1 MSSNSQSDGEKRHT
15 APACRPLPGVIG
27 RKGTCD
33 MCYVRDVCSLYH
45 KGWENGTE
53 ETAKMG
59 PAFNEA
65 IGHLSESHLEYYR
78 KWDRLLDLEDS
89 QLHRSSKMLWRV
101 PASERQA
108 RGTCAANLLLTKKER
123 QTNLNK
129 NITFEYTF
137 SRKKEDLTPTQNST
151 SSNSAFGYSPS
162 RQNDFSEYYNKRLE
176 NTFSQ
181 GDKVVISVDSSHVA
195 LGRAVVVSVTRD
207 RIMISS
213 KIPLA
218 IPSSLKRVLNTQN
231 NICNNNIGDD
241 NDEQILWCLVDAPDR

>member
-1 MSSNSQSDGEKRHT
+1 MAENIRGEVKLASPLSSNSQSDGEKRHT

-108 RGTCAANLLLTKKER
+108 RGTCTA
-123 QTNLNK
+123 
-129 NITFEYTF
+129 
-137 SRKKEDLTPTQNST
+137 
-151 SSNSAFGYSPS
+151 
-162 RQNDFSEYYNKRLE
+162 
-176 NTFSQ
+176 
-181 GDKVVISVDSSHVA
+181 
-195 LGRAVVVSVTRD
+195 
-207 RIMISS
+207 
-213 KIPLA
+213 
-218 IPSSLKRVLNTQN
+218 
-231 NICNNNIGDD
+231 
-241 NDEQILWCLVDAPDR
+241 